1 MQNKGFDNF
10 IINRKHCKY
19 KLILAEL
26 KKKLYIKH
34 EFVLIKNENIICS

>member
-26 KKKLYIKH
+26 KKLYIKH